1 MRIDHRLDDIDKKLD
16 SVLAAL
22 TKHQVKSEG
31 RISRL
36 ETVQK
41 GFITILGT
49 ALASFATVVVY
60 LMTGGAKG

>member
-1 MRIDHRLDDIDKKLD
+1 MSNKRLDSIDAKLD
-16 SVLAAL
+16 ALLTVLS
-22 TKHQVKSEG
+22 KHQVKSEG

-60 LMTGGAKG
+60 LITGGGKG